1 MIKRF
6 KNKYIHF
13 KFYHK
18 SKLNILFHFLTVL
31 LQSYIIY
38 LMFSNVGFIS
48 ILYLALFFI
57 IPFITDGIGHLFEK
71 NFGMVLIASRL
82 NGSTNSV
89 GATFVENFLFKIL
102 LFIETFLFI
111 KIIKWV

>member
-1 MIKRF
+1 MIITKF
-6 KNKYIHF
+6 KNKYIDF

-18 SKLNILFHFLTVL
+18 NKLNILFHFLTPVL
-31 LQSYIIY
+31 QIYTIY
-38 LMFSNVGFIS
+38 LMFSNFGFIS
-48 ILYLALFFI
+48 ILYLALFFV

-71 NFGMVLIASRL
+71 NFAVVLIASKLR
-82 NGSTNSV
+82 GSTNSA

-111 KIIKWV
+111 KIIK